1 MLDEETPLL
10 FPEQTIL
17 FLRTNPT
24 LQALFT
30 EEEKEALAAEFRL
43 HELGELSNICVDYT
57 RFLNVGFPGMRSR
70 LEAQKNKFVSCGQ
83 MEKAAYLEG
92 QLTILKALESL
103 ILRYRDAASDA
114 GNTLSADS
122 LTHLLSDAP
131 HTLQD
136 ALQMQRIIHF
146 TMWCAGNYHNT
157 PVSYTHLDVYKRQ
170 EPLCQDSPRN
180 WTVSDPDWY
189 IPAFPPHGIPG
200 NPADRSR
207 LPNPA
212 FPY

>member
-1 MLDEETPLL
+1 
-10 FPEQTIL
+10 
-17 FLRTNPT
+17 
-24 LQALFT
+24 
-30 EEEKEALAAEFRL
+30 
-43 HELGELSNICVDYT
+43 
-57 RFLNVGFPGMRSR
+57 
-70 LEAQKNKFVSCGQ
+70 

-146 TMWCAGNYHNT
+146 YPCGAPAITIIRWDALINT
-157 PVSYTHLDVYKRQ
+157 
-170 EPLCQDSPRN
+170 
-180 WTVSDPDWY
+180 
-189 IPAFPPHGIPG
+189 
-200 NPADRSR
+200 
-207 LPNPA
+207 
-212 FPY
+212 

>member
-1 MLDEETPLL
+1 
-10 FPEQTIL
+10 
-17 FLRTNPT
+17 
-24 LQALFT
+24 
-30 EEEKEALAAEFRL
+30 
-43 HELGELSNICVDYT
+43 
-57 RFLNVGFPGMRSR
+57 MRSR
-70 LEAQKNKFVSCGQ
+70 LEAHKNKFVSCGQ

-157 PVSYTHLDVYKRQ
+157 LGRFDQYMMPYLQADLDAGRLT
-170 EPLCQDSPRN
+170 EESALELLEEFFLPST
-180 WTVSDPDWY
+180 WTATS
-189 IPAFPPHGIPG
+189 IRAC
-200 NPADRSR
+200 SR
-207 LPNPA
+207 R
-212 FPY
+212 